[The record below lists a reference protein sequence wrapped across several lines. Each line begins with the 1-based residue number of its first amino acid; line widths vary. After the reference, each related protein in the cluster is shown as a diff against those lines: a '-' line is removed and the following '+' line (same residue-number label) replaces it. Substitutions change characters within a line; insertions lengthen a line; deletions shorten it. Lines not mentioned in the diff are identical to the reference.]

1 MRKIKLL
8 EDIPDGFEGIF
19 YKDDIIEEDEPY
31 TGFNSDGTF
40 TICFG
45 MGLYIDVQSNQF
57 EEICEK

>member
-8 EDIPDGFEGIF
+8 EDISDGFGGFF
-19 YKDDIIEEDEPY
+19 YKDDIIEEDELY

-45 MGLYIDVQSNQF
+45 MGLYVDVQPNQF
-57 EEICEK
+57 EEITQS